1 MCHARCVYTL
11 STSALAARVAAQA
24 WKERRFRQ
32 QEANSLKQREEL
44 RQKDD
49 QIAAL
54 QERIKTLQATAAQEK
69 DRADAMESNYAE
81 QQQLYKRKE
90 KESRRVQERLM
101 QGITTLQKRQDEM
114 AGIVQIDNTPVPGA
128 TLEELQV
135 RAG

>member
-1 MCHARCVYTL
+1 M
-11 STSALAARVAAQA
+11 SQ
-24 WKERRFRQ
+24 Q

-54 QERIKTLQATAAQEK
+54 QERIKKLQTTAAQEK

-90 KESRRVQERLM
+90 KENRRVQERLM
-101 QGITTLQKRQDEM
+101 QDITTLQKRQDEM

-135 RAG
+135 GWLMCARFIPDYCD

>member
-11 STSALAARVAAQA
+11 STSALAARLATQA

-90 KESRRVQERLM
+90 KGACGYNRPC
-101 QGITTLQKRQDEM
+101 
-114 AGIVQIDNTPVPGA
+114 AHQIC
-128 TLEELQV
+128 
-135 RAG
+135 R